1 MTRMHTGPED
11 RGTDDDWR
19 LTMAMRMM
27 MMIAVIAGDA
37 RMATRTTTAMTTT
50 RLTMLTLRRPTATAN
65 STTKTRKTTT
75 ETKAEA

>member
-11 RGTDDDWR
+11 RGTDDWR
-19 LTMAMRMM
+19 LTMAMRM

-65 STTKTRKTTT
+65 STTKTKKTTT